1 MMGKVVDL
9 AAWRAA
15 HPVRRV
21 VWRVEIDP
29 LWWWRVWWPWW

>member
-21 VWRVEIDP
+21 ALRVAE
-29 LWWWRVWWPWW
+29 RGKT